1 MTIFN
6 TTITFSLPDD
16 PSADR
21 LNLYEASSKEGSYA
35 LKVGTAY
42 AYGITSFYAT
52 ELDDSKWYK
61 IQFVNLSDNTVGPF
75 SEPVF
80 GGTYVAAAP
89 FLAVSSFTDGAHY
102 ATAQDV
108 YDYANLTPEDISTN
122 RVSNALR
129 RARAVI
135 DFRTSEMGFERFNDY
150 DDDTARRKYN
160 ASLRILKEA
169 EINIALGNLY
179 QNLSDD
185 RIIENM
191 RENASAKVGSISIGD
206 TTIGGDD
213 LADRNESIL
222 FLATLSSRYFAQGEI
237 LLSSLDTNS
246 VKLVGYDLAVR
257 VPKFRYPFNGWV

>member
-1 MTIFN
+1 MTTFN
-6 TTITFSLPDD
+6 TTITFSLPEDMNSD
-16 PSADR
+16 KLDLYESTTKNGNYSLVQSAD
-21 LNLYEASSKEGSYA
+21 YE
-35 LKVGTAY
+35 
-42 AYGITSFYAT
+42 YGITSFYAT
-52 ELDDSKWYK
+52 ELNDSLWYK
-61 IQFVNLSDNTVGPF
+61 IQFRNSSDNTVGVI
-75 SEPVF
+75 SDPVY
-80 GGTYVAAAP
+80 GGSYVAAAP
-89 FLAVSSFTDGAHY
+89 FLSVTSATDGANY
-102 ATAQDV
+102 ATVQDV
-108 YDYANLTPEDISTN
+108 YEYANLTSEDIVST
-122 RVSNALR
+122 RVSSALK

-135 DFRTSEMGFERFNDY
+135 DWRTAEMDFERFRDY

-191 RENASAKVGSISIGD
+191 RDGASSKFNSVSIGGAAV
-206 TTIGGDD
+206 GGDD

-237 LLSSLDTNS
+237 LLSHFDTNS
-246 VKLVGYDLAVR
+246 IKLVGYDLAVR